1 MVVVVDMDSKTK
13 VKNLFSYLL
22 SIKKMDEGVI
32 TNLNQY
38 EKLFWQVNLQ
48 AAYKSCIKND
58 VTKEEWFQI
67 DKTNKQL
74 YDEFFKLYLSLQKN
88 SESLEVVWGNYVLA
102 WNIENKRIINPIFT
116 TKMELCF
123 DAEKGYFSLKPY
135 DGKTKMEL
143 DMFVGIDIPNIGEI
157 LKVKKEAENNTFDPR
172 NINEVENILYKTAH
186 YLSSDINP
194 NGEIQKEVCGLSD
207 IKVTKYPVFFN
218 APVIIVRKI
227 DNRLWNS
234 ELNNILK
241 AIDNGYPIPP
251 TVQALV
257 EDDVFES
264 DKEKAEWEKIG
275 KNLLFPLPSNEEQRE
290 VVKRI
295 SENYGVV
302 VQGPPGTGKS
312 HTIVNLICHLLAH
325 GKRVLVTSQTGRAL
339 RVLSERIPEEIK
351 PLCISILGD
360 DTKSLKELDEAV
372 RIITENLSVNPE
384 TLKQEI
390 IPLKRQLQYCLK
402 RQKDLHDMLKDAEAI
417 ENTNLNYNGMLGKL
431 MDMAKWVKEN
441 EKEYSW
447 LEDNIKTSDK
457 SPITDEEL
465 LHLINLLNS
474 IDELDVKKVSRI
486 SKVLDELPECQE
498 AISKIET
505 INKLESKY
513 DEFMDSLKNWVIPK
527 SLNLNYKELIE
538 LLNTAEE
545 QIVKIDGTWLKNV
558 MNYYYNSEV
567 IRPIIKHLYMKT
579 DMLVKD
585 LSDLER
591 RLTVH
596 KIQLPDNLD
605 FNKFKKDFK
614 NVYETIKLKGKLGK
628 VYKLF
633 HSEYKYIFNTCL
645 LDEKPINS
653 KEQGDVIYLYINKKN
668 LENQLLSLWNSTMAD
683 YGALKIESYDINSI
697 VLIEEGIK
705 GLGRII
711 DWNMDY
717 KSKIIDSL
725 GQITFI
731 KNLDW
736 YDSSTYS
743 NLKKGVLSIKY
754 ITEYKAARAMI
765 TNLSR
770 LCESTRGIE
779 TLGTAFKNLDT
790 EKVIEEYK
798 EVIRLKKLEKGVK
811 EINVYVDKLEKVV
824 PAFTFKLL
832 KSEDKMK
839 FKDFNLA
846 FKWKQMSTILHKAHN
861 IKPELIENLFEQERE
876 KEKILI
882 KKIVA
887 GQAWYNQIIHTSDVQ
902 KRSLY
907 AWMQAVKRIGRGTG
921 KFADKYRNMA
931 QKEMEQCKDSIPV
944 WIMPLNKVIE
954 NIKLTSS
961 IFDVIIFDESSQSD
975 IFALCALFRA
985 KRAVIVGDD
994 KQISPQVI
1002 GVDQDRINELIDRY
1016 LKEIPHSE
1024 WFDLETSLY
1033 NTALRVFPDRLLLKE
1048 HFRCVP
1054 EIIGFS
1060 NELCYSG
1067 EIVPLR
1073 RPEKSEVFE
1082 NPIVTVKVEN
1092 AEKDKIKNINAVEA
1106 QALVKQVVACCR
1118 DQKYRDMSMGVISL
1132 LGDGQAEIIENML
1145 REKLG
1150 EKEMIKRKL
1159 ICGDA
1164 YSFQGD
1170 ERDIIFLSMVVADNV
1185 KFAPLTREADI
1196 RRFNVA
1202 VSRARDQL
1210 WLFYSF
1216 NTEKLNTECV
1226 RTKLYRYCTDPAIV
1240 KNNDKHNNIFVNDF
1254 QKDVFQFINKSGY
1267 KIRPFIKL
1275 GRHEVDFI
1283 IEGNNKKIAIEC
1295 DGGNWTGTQNW
1306 ELNHERQMTLERVGW
1321 TFYKIRGSEFYRNP
1335 EKTMEGLWL
1344 KLKDLGIE
1352 KVTA

>member
-1 MVVVVDMDSKTK
+1 MDSKTK

-32 TNLNQY
+32 SNLNQY
-38 EKLFWQVNLQ
+38 EKLFWQVNLE
-48 AAYKSCIKND
+48 ALDKSCIKND
-58 VTKEEWFQI
+58 ITKEEWFLT

-74 YDEFFKLYLSLQKN
+74 YDDFFKLYLSMQKN
-88 SESLEVVWGNYVLA
+88 SESLEIVWGNYVLA
-102 WNIENKRIINPIFT
+102 WNTGSRKIVNPIFT

-143 DMFVGIDIPNIGEI
+143 DMFVGIDIPNIGKI
-157 LKVKKEAENNTFDPR
+157 LKIKEEAEGITFDPR
-172 NINEVENILYKTAH
+172 NISEVENILYKTAH
-186 YLSSDINP
+186 YLSPDINP
-194 NGEIQKEVCGLSD
+194 GGEIQKNICGIND
-207 IKVTKYPVFFN
+207 IKITKYPVFYN
-218 APVIIVRKI
+218 APVIILRKI
-227 DNRLWNS
+227 DNRLWNN
-234 ELNNILK
+234 ELMNILK
-241 AIDNGYPIPP
+241 AIDDGYPIPP

-257 EDDVFES
+257 EEEVFES
-264 DKEKAEWEKIG
+264 EADKKEWEKVG
-275 KNLLFPLPSNEEQRE
+275 NNLLFPLPSNEEQRE

-295 SENYGVV
+295 ANNYGVV

-325 GKRVLVTSQTGRAL
+325 GKRVLITSQTGRAL

-372 RIITENLSVNPE
+372 RIITENLSVNPDN
-384 TLKQEI
+384 LKQEI
-390 IPLKRQLQYCLK
+390 IPLKKQLGDCLK
-402 RQKDLHDMLKDAEAI
+402 RQKELYAKLKDAEAI
-417 ENTNLNYNGMLGKL
+417 ENTNLNYNGTFGKL
-431 MDMAKWVKEN
+431 MDIAKWVNEN

-447 LEDNIKTSDK
+447 LEDNIGIADK
-457 SPITDEEL
+457 SPITDDEL
-465 LHLINLLNS
+465 LNLIKLLNS
-474 IDELDVKKVSRI
+474 INELDIKKVNRI
-486 SKVLDELPECQE
+486 SKVLDELPECND
-498 AISKIET
+498 AVSKIEI
-505 INKLESKY
+505 INKLEDKY
-513 DEFMDSLKNWVIPK
+513 DTYRENLKNWALPENID
-527 SLNLNYKELIE
+527 LNYKELVE
-538 LLNTAEE
+538 LLNDAEE
-545 QIVKIDGTWLKNV
+545 QILKVEGTWLKNI
-558 MNYYYNSEV
+558 MNCYYSSEV
-567 IRPIIKHLYMKT
+567 IRPIIKHVYMKAN
-579 DMLVKD
+579 LFVKD

-596 KIQLPDNLD
+596 KIQLPDNIE
-605 FNKFKKDFK
+605 FSRFRKDFK
-614 NVYETIKLKGKLGK
+614 EVYETLKSKNKLGK
-628 VYKLF
+628 FYKLL
-633 HSEYKYIFNTCL
+633 HHQYKYIFDTCL
-645 LDEKPINS
+645 LDEKTVNTR
-653 KEQGDVIYLYINKKN
+653 EQGEIINLYINKKD
-668 LENQLLSLWNSTMAD
+668 LENELLNLWNTAMSE
-683 YGALKIESYDINSI
+683 YGAPEIKNYDINSI

-705 GLGRII
+705 GIGRVI

-717 KSKIIDSL
+717 KSKIIKAL
-725 GQITFI
+725 GQVTFI
-731 KNLDW
+731 KNPNW
-736 YDSSTYS
+736 HESSTYS
-743 NLKKGVLSIKY
+743 QLKKGVLSIKY
-754 ITEYKAARAMI
+754 LIEYKTAKAAI
-765 TNLSR
+765 TNISR

-779 TLGTAFKNLDT
+779 VLGIAFKNLDT
-790 EKVIEEYK
+790 DKVIEEYG
-798 EVIRLKKLEKGVK
+798 EVVRLKELEKDVKKINEYINKLEK
-811 EINVYVDKLEKVV
+811 IV
-824 PAFTFKLL
+824 PIFTFRLL
-832 KSEDKMK
+832 RSEDKMK

-861 IKPELIENLFEQERE
+861 IKPELIENLFEHERE

-887 GQAWYNQIIHTSDVQ
+887 LQAWYNQIIQTNDVQ

-944 WIMPLNKVIE
+944 WIMPLSKVIE
-954 NIKLTSS
+954 NIKLSS
-961 IFDVIIFDESSQSD
+961 NTFDVIIFDESSQSD
-975 IFALCALFRA
+975 IFSLCALFRA

-1002 GVDQDRINELIDRY
+1002 GIDQDKINELIERY
-1016 LKEIPHSE
+1016 LGDIPHSE
-1024 WFDLETSLY
+1024 WFDMETSLY
-1033 NTALRVFPDRLLLKE
+1033 STALRVFPDRLLLKE

-1073 RPEKSEVFE
+1073 RPDKNELFEK
-1082 NPIVTVKVEN
+1082 PIVTVKVDN
-1092 AEKDKIKNINAVEA
+1092 AEKDKVKNINVVEA
-1106 QALVKQVVACCR
+1106 QALVKQVVECCKNE
-1118 DQKYRDMSMGVISL
+1118 KYKDMSMGVISL
-1132 LGDGQAEIIENML
+1132 LGDGQAEVIENML

-1150 EKEMIKRKL
+1150 ESELIRRKL

-1185 KFAPLTREADI
+1185 KFASLTREVDI
-1196 RRFNVA
+1196 KRFNVA

-1216 NTEKLNTECV
+1216 STEKLNPECV
-1226 RTKLYRYCTDPAIV
+1226 RTKLYRYCTDPAIINSNS
-1240 KNNDKHNNIFVNDF
+1240 KENNIFVNDF

-1267 KIRPFIKL
+1267 KIRPFIRL
-1275 GRHEVDFI
+1275 GRHEIDFI

-1295 DGGNWTGTQNW
+1295 DGGSWTGSRDW
-1306 ELNHERQMTLERVGW
+1306 EINHERQMTLERVGW

-1335 EKTMEGLWL
+1335 EKTMEGLWM